1 MAHLEGADVEELDAD
16 DVRGAEPDG
25 EGVSV
30 DDVLRVLS
38 HGQNLMSAHPNRFQ
52 WSCRS
57 RDEYR
62 EVCVSVPALCFSDD
76 NNDDGVCVFRSC

>member
-1 MAHLEGADVEELDAD
+1 MEGADVEEFDAD
-16 DVRGAEPDG
+16 DVRGAEPEE

-38 HGQNLMSAHPNRFQ
+38 HGQNLMSAHPNRFH
-52 WSCRS
+52 WS

-62 EVCVSVPALCFSDD
+62 EVCVC
-76 NNDDGVCVFRSC
+76 VCVLYTCALFLR